1 MKIIDL
7 IPSVE
12 CEGYK
17 ILATGAL
24 GINDY
29 LTNNPV
35 RHLYGTPVGEI
46 LVKQGFNPF
55 IWIDDDRVV
64 GITSENVACL
74 IDLSKK
80 LVSEGFLTKL
90 GKIDLNSEPREFIS
104 IMTSNVSVEFKS
116 GQSVINCP
124 RFTFVTS
131 QNKIVMDVLMTV

>member
-7 IPSVE
+7 ITSSE

-17 ILATGAL
+17 VLATGYL
-24 GINDY
+24 TVNDY
-29 LTNNPV
+29 LTNDPV
-35 RHLYGTPVGEI
+35 KHLSGTPVGEI

-64 GITSENVACL
+64 GVTSDNVACL

-80 LVSEGFLTKL
+80 LLSEGFLTKL
-90 GKIDLNSEPREFIS
+90 GKIDLDSESREFIS
-104 IMTSNVSVEFKS
+104 IMTSSVSVEFKS
-116 GQSVINCP
+116 GRSVINCP